1 MSTDQSRLKIA
12 PERLIFTGGGEPHDA
27 IRRLSE
33 APPWRRFDEQHVRKR
48 AQGHQ
53 SGDEEIL
60 AVNAALYLRRP
71 ILVTG
76 KPGTGKTSLAFA
88 AAHELGLGEVFV
100 WPITSRSVLQ
110 QGLYQYDAI
119 ARLHDA
125 SLKKESG
132 PGEKTAPASAVPD
145 IGRYVRLGP
154 LGAAFRCSRKDAPSV
169 LLIDEIDKSDLDLP
183 NDLLH
188 IFEEGEFEIPELAR
202 LPDDERHQRIE
213 VGLPKRRET
222 ISIERGLVRC
232 EEFPLVFL
240 TSNGE
245 RDFPP
250 AFLRRCIRL
259 DIPEPNEV
267 ALGEI
272 VLRRLGVSVQDN
284 AAARTVLDEFL
295 DQRDKLKQQLAT
307 DQLLNAIAL
316 VMDGVCG
323 PKDAMVKRFVTRN
336 LADGSA

>member
-1 MSTDQSRLKIA
+1 MSTDSA
-12 PERLIFTGGGEPHDA
+12 PTVAKDKAIFTGSGVANDN
-27 IRRLSE
+27 IKRLPE
-33 APPWRRFDEQHVRKR
+33 APPWRKLDAASRSAR
-48 AQGHQ
+48 ARGHQ
-53 SGDEEIL
+53 AGGDEIS

-76 KPGTGKTSLAFA
+76 KPGTGKTSLAYAVA
-88 AAHELGLGEVFV
+88 AELQLGEVFE
-100 WPITSRSVLQ
+100 WPITSRSTLQ

-125 SLKKESG
+125 SLNQNLG
-132 PGEKTAPASAVPD
+132 THQPAAAAD
-145 IGRYVRLGP
+145 IGRYIRLGP
-154 LGAAFRCSRKDAPSV
+154 LGAAFCRSSERNPAV

-202 LPDDERHQRIE
+202 LPDDEAHRTVR
-213 VGLPKRRET
+213 VGLLRSTAKVT
-222 ISIERGLVRC
+222 IERGRVRC

-259 DIPEPNEV
+259 DIPEPDPETLEKIVMQRLKVDPKHDARVQKLITDYLNLRDNEK
-267 ALGEI
+267 
-272 VLRRLGVSVQDN
+272 R
-284 AAARTVLDEFL
+284 
-295 DQRDKLKQQLAT
+295 QLAT
-307 DQLLNAIAL
+307 DQLLNAVSL
-316 VMDGVCG
+316 VVNGLVPPDS
-323 PKDAMVKRFVTRN
+323 DILNRFVLRN
-336 LADGSA
+336 LAEASV